1 MPRRRIR
8 EKNILFLSMDSL
20 CSSQMAEAIARQLAP
35 PETRI
40 FSAGIAPREVP
51 PAAVEVMREIQV
63 EMTAGPAKALETV
76 PIDEI
81 DLVVALGEA
90 GGKYPALPS
99 RARLEHW
106 AIPDARRIGEGEAPV
121 RTVYRYL
128 RDEIDKKVA
137 ALFLDHWRNL
147 TH

>member
-8 EKNILFLSMDSL
+8 EKNILFLSMDQS
-20 CSSQMAEAIARQLAP
+20 CGGQMAEAIARQLAP

-40 FSAGIAPREVP
+40 FSAGTAPREIP
-51 PAAVEVMREIQV
+51 PAAVEVMREIEV
-63 EMTAGPAKALETV
+63 EMPAGAGKALDAV

-81 DLVVALGEA
+81 DLVIALGEA
-90 GGKYPALPS
+90 GAKCPALPP
-99 RARLEHW
+99 RARLERW
-106 AIPDARRIGEGEAPV
+106 SIPDARRIGEAEAPV
-121 RTVYRYL
+121 RAVFRYL

>member
-1 MPRRRIR
+1 MPRRQIR
-8 EKNILFLSMDSL
+8 EKNILFLSMDYS

-40 FSAGIAPREVP
+40 FSAALAPREIP

-63 EMTAGPAKALETV
+63 EIPAGPAKALDAV
-76 PIDEI
+76 PMDEI

-90 GGKYPALPS
+90 GGKWPALPS
-99 RARLEHW
+99 RTRLEHW
-106 AIPDARRIGEGEAPV
+106 PIPDARRIGAGGAPGRAV
-121 RTVYRYL
+121 FRYV